1 MEILL
6 DRGVVTTM
14 GIWMLP
20 LLLVFTVGVTILA
33 AAWAD
38 SHLGGIIVGIGAIV
52 FCILMIIFVPQKTIA
67 VPTSTH
73 SYIVEIT
80 DETKYKELIDSGY
93 ELTQVYDNRNI
104 YSIRGEEL

>member
-14 GIWMLP
+14 GIWTLP
-20 LLLVFTVGVTILA
+20 LLLVFTVGVAILV
-33 AAWAD
+33 AAWDD
-38 SHLGGIIVGIGAIV
+38 SHIGGIVFGISAIV
-52 FCILMIIFVPQKTIA
+52 FCILIVILVPQKTIA

-93 ELTQVYDNRNI
+93 ELEQVYDNRNI
-104 YSIRGEEL
+104 YSLRGDEL

>member
-14 GIWMLP
+14 GAWMIP
-20 LLLVFTVGVTILA
+20 LLIVFTVGVTILA

-38 SHLGGIIVGIGAIV
+38 SHVGGIIFGIGAIA
-52 FCILMIIFVPQKTIA
+52 FCILMIILMPQKTIA
-67 VPTSTH
+67 VPTTTH

-93 ELTQVYDNRNI
+93 ELEQVYDNRNI
-104 YSIRGEEL
+104 YSIRGDEL

>member
-6 DRGVVTTM
+6 DRGVITTM

-20 LLLVFTVGVTILA
+20 LLLVFAAAVTILM

-38 SHLGGIIVGIGAIV
+38 SHMGGVIFGISTIV
-52 FCILMIIFVPQKTIA
+52 FCILIVISVPQKTIA

-80 DETKYKELIDSGY
+80 DETKYKELIDNGY
-93 ELTQVYDNRNI
+93 ELKQIYDNRNI
-104 YSIRGEEL
+104 YSIRGDEL